1 MKTLQ
6 QILPETGPIP
16 VSIHG
21 ISMDS
26 REVKPGDLFI
36 AVSGAA
42 NDGAYFIDEAIG
54 KGAVAVLR
62 APAGSEST
70 HKGIPVYEVEN
81 LAMKAGEIASRFY
94 EEPSKALSVIA
105 VTGTNGKTTVTSL
118 ITDALNALQ
127 LPCGVIGTLGV
138 GRATRESTTTGLT
151 TPDPVS
157 LQRQLAAFSGQECQ
171 YVALEAS
178 SHGLTQGRL
187 NGTRVAVSVLT
198 NLTQDHLDY
207 HGDMDRYREAKE
219 LLFEFPEL
227 ETRIVNLDDDFGRHL
242 AQRYRNDAVLSFS
255 TDASMG
261 ADVFSRNAI
270 FDASGLTAEL
280 VTPGGST
287 WVRSALLGPHNLS
300 NLLAAA
306 TVLHW
311 QGCCAKDIGEVLS
324 GLKAAPGR
332 MEVISLSDHASA
344 VIDFAHTTD
353 ALLNVLTTL
362 KQNRPEKLICVFGC
376 GGDRDRGKRREM
388 GAVAASLADQVI
400 LTNDN
405 PRSESPQAIVD
416 EILTGIPG
424 DALVEVELD
433 RCKAIHRGLEL
444 LKDAG
449 LVLIAG
455 KGHENYQEVNHER
468 IQFSDREVVLG
479 FIDSN

>member
-6 QILPETGPIP
+6 QILPETGPVQVP
-16 VSIHG
+16 IHG

-36 AVSGAA
+36 AVAGAA
-42 NDGAYFIDEAIG
+42 NDGSYFIDDAIG
-54 KGAVAVLR
+54 KGAAAVVR
-62 APAGSEST
+62 TPAGAESMQ
-70 HKGIPVYEVEN
+70 KSVPVFEVEN

-94 EEPSKALSVIA
+94 DEPSKALSVIA

-118 ITDALNALQ
+118 ITDALNSLN

-138 GRATRESTTTGLT
+138 GRSTSESMTAGLT

-157 LQRQLAAFSGQECQ
+157 LQRQLAAFCKQTCQ

-187 NGTRVAVSVLT
+187 NGTHIAASVLT

-207 HGDMDRYREAKE
+207 HGDMSRYRHAKE
-219 LLFEFPEL
+219 LLFEFPSL

-242 AQRYRNDAVLSFS
+242 AERYRNDAVLTFS
-255 TDASMG
+255 IEASMG
-261 ADVFSRNAI
+261 ADVFSRNAV
-270 FDASGLTAEL
+270 FDATGLAAEL
-280 VTPGGST
+280 VTPRGC
-287 WVRSALLGPHNLS
+287 VAIRSALLGRHNLS

-311 QGCCAKDIGEVLS
+311 QGCRAKDIGEVLS
-324 GLKAAPGR
+324 LLKAAPGR
-332 MEVISLSDHASA
+332 MEVIPVGDKASA
-344 VIDFAHTTD
+344 VIDFAHTSD

-362 KQNRPEKLICVFGC
+362 KQNKPEKLICVFGC

-388 GAVAASLADQVI
+388 GAVAASLADQII

-416 EILTGIPG
+416 EILMGIPG
-424 DALVEVELD
+424 DAVVEVELD
-433 RCKAIHRGLEL
+433 RCKAINRALEL
-444 LKDAG
+444 LDDTG

-455 KGHENYQEVNHER
+455 KGHEKYQEVNHER

-479 FIDSN
+479 FIASN